1 MYLLLLFLI
10 NEDGIYWHLSVTLRH
25 KSPSRFSPFHFA
37 LKSELSEGIQHFY
50 VHF

>member
-25 KSPSRFSPFHFA
+25 KSPFRFSPFCFR
-37 LKSELSEGIQHFY
+37 LGKWVSEGIQHVFIP
-50 VHF
+50 F